1 MGYSN
6 ILKQHVRWKMMSQI
20 SLKKKFYNQKYI
32 QRRNREISKSV
43 RVTVWLIPTPLGKGL
58 ANSKI
63 ITTAEVLPKERS
75 KCQIG
80 LPSLVSY
87 TRKMISQNVWL

>member
-1 MGYSN
+1 
-6 ILKQHVRWKMMSQI
+6 MMSQI

-63 ITTAEVLPKERS
+63 ITTAEVLPKE
-75 KCQIG
+75 
-80 LPSLVSY
+80 
-87 TRKMISQNVWL
+87 